1 MERVREIAAKGTGCV
16 EIKSGYGLTTEDELK
31 MLRVIRRI
39 RETAP
44 LAVRATF
51 LGAHAVPRN
60 YIGRQEEYVEL
71 VCNEMLPAVAAGKLA
86 DFVDVFCDEGFFTVE
101 QTARIMKA
109 GRKLGMQPKIHANEL
124 AVSGGVQVGVEY
136 DALSVD
142 HLERMGEAEIP
153 GAARRGDLAD
163 DAARRGVLP
172 RHELSAG
179 PRDDPRGGW
188 AWRWLRITIPAR
200 RLRAICAWSYRWP
213 ASA

>member
-51 LGAHAVPRN
+51 LGAHAVPRS

-136 DALSVD
+136 DALS
-142 HLERMGEAEIP
+142 A
-153 GAARRGDLAD
+153 
-163 DAARRGVLP
+163 
-172 RHELSAG
+172 
-179 PRDDPRGGW
+179 
-188 AWRWLRITIPAR
+188 
-200 RLRAICAWSYRWP
+200 
-213 ASA
+213 